1 RKIKMVI
8 FELGIVKSG
17 VPLVSKQY
25 YKEYNVNVDS
35 VLRAGFLSGL
45 TTFVKEVFSD
55 NIESFTMKNFK
66 IAFISHFLNQKK
78 GENIICFV
86 IGDKNLKLKFA
97 KKALTEVLNEFLK
110 KYGNL
115 ENFSGDLNIFSEFS
129 KVLDEILGDL
139 IRKPDERFRSV
150 FE

>member
-1 RKIKMVI
+1 MVI

-25 YKEYNVNVDS
+25 YEEYKVSVDS
-35 VLRAGFLSGL
+35 VLRAGFLHGL
-45 TTFVKEVFSD
+45 TTFVEEVFSD

-66 IAFISHFLNQKK
+66 IAFISQTLNNSIREKLTVY
-78 GENIICFV
+78 C
-86 IGDKNLKLKFA
+86 IGDNKLNIKFA
-97 KKALTEVLNEFLK
+97 KKALTQVLEEFIK

-115 ENFSGDLNIFSEFS
+115 ENFSGDILLFKEFG
-129 KVLDEILGDL
+129 KVLDQILGDL
-139 IRKPDERFRSV
+139 IRKPDDRFRSV